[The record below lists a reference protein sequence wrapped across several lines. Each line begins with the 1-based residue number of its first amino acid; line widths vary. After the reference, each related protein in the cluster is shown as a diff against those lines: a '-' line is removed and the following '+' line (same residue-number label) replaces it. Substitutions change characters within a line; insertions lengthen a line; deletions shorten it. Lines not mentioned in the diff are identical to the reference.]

1 MKQTK
6 QLSDVRVGGAAAAGN
21 TRVMGA
27 SLVPSTHRPT
37 QRLVPVLPAPE
48 LIWIGWLHWATEVP
62 AQG

>member
-37 QRLVPVLPAPE
+37 QRLAPVLPAPE
-48 LIWIGWLHWATEVP
+48 LI
-62 AQG
+62 